1 MGQDEVSTWDGVT
14 QRSSYSDRVIEGRD
28 KLADAARDG
37 DWSTVFDLLE
47 ARPDWINGGR
57 VGGSSGYAPLHQVAR
72 HGADADIAHQLV
84 AGGAW
89 RMLRTAQGEQAVD
102 IADRMG
108 HHHLLVPLTP
118 VIRHRLPVETMR
130 SIQRHFHTLIH
141 DRAGD
146 LITCQQ
152 LRLPELETLTE
163 QRNPACWFAVPGM
176 HGGFSYRLE
185 QAELTVESW
194 CRVVEG
200 SGQRHVIDEHGAR
213 LVAEGF
219 V

>member
-14 QRSSYSDRVIEGRD
+14 LRSSYNDRAVEERD

-37 DWSTVFDLLE
+37 NWAGLFDLLE
-47 ARPDWINGGR
+47 ANPHWINSGR
-57 VGGSSGYAPLHQVAR
+57 VGGSSGYAPLHQVAW
-72 HGADADIAHQLV
+72 HGADADIAHRLA

-89 RMLRTAQGEQAVD
+89 RMLRTAQGERPVD
-102 IADRMG
+102 IADRRG

-118 VIRHRLPVETMR
+118 VIHHRLPAETMK
-130 SIQRHFHTLIH
+130 SIQHHFHTLIH
-141 DRAGD
+141 HRAGD
-146 LITCQQ
+146 LITDQQ
-152 LRLPELETLTE
+152 LRLPELEPLTE

-176 HGGFSYRLE
+176 YGGFSYRLE
-185 QAELTVESW
+185 RAELTVESW
-194 CRVVEG
+194 CRVVGG
-200 SGQRHVIDEHGAR
+200 SGQRHIVGEHGAR

>member
-1 MGQDEVSTWDGVT
+1 MRQDEVSTWDGVT
-14 QRSSYSDRVIEGRD
+14 LRSSYSDWVIEGRD

-37 DWSTVFDLLE
+37 DWSTVFDLLGE
-47 ARPDWINGGR
+47 HPDWINGGR
-57 VGGSSGYAPLHQVAR
+57 VGGGSGYAPLHQVAW

-84 AGGAW
+84 ASGAW
-89 RMLRTAQGEQAVD
+89 RMLRTTQGEQAVD
-102 IADRMG
+102 IAARMG

-118 VIRHRLPVETMR
+118 VIRHQLPIDTMG

-141 DRAGD
+141 ERVGD
-146 LITCQQ
+146 LITDHQ

-176 HGGFSYRLE
+176 YGGFSYRLE
-185 QAELTVESW
+185 RAELTVGSW
-194 CRVVEG
+194 IRIVGG
-200 SGQRHVIDEHGAR
+200 SGRRHIIDEHGAR
-213 LVAEGF
+213 LVAKGF